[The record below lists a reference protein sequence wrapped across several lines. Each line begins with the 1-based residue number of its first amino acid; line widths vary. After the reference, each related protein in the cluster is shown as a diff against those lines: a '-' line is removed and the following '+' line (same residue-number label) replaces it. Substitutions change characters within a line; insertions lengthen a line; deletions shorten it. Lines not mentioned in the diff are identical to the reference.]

1 LALVNSLILEFWL
14 TLDMA
19 KKGFIVQMLPAGLL
33 GYSGLQK
40 FWCDSAWGRL

>member
-19 KKGFIVQMLPAGLL
+19 KRGL
-33 GYSGLQK
+33 
-40 FWCDSAWGRL
+40 